1 MSFSYI
7 SRVPWSS
14 SILAIQSILSTL
26 VLFSSFCPLES
37 CLVHS
42 VFPVHFGFIRSIWSY
57 SVHVGHIWSTLVLFG
72 LLWSYSVHSVQFCSS
87 QSNLILF
94 GPHWSY
100 SVHFGLIRSNSVHS
114 VNFSLFGL
122 IRSILLT
129 LVLFG
134 LIWSTL
140 ILFSPLKLKLLIFIY
155 FLSHGNME

>member
-14 SILAIQSILSTL
+14 SVLAIQSILSTL

-57 SVHVGHIWSTLVLFG
+57 SVHFDHIWSTLVLFG

-87 QSNLILF
+87 RSNLVLV

-100 SVHFGLIRSNSVHS
+100 SVHFGLIRSTLVSY
-114 VNFSLFGL
+114 GP
-122 IRSILLT
+122 IRSILST
-129 LVLFG
+129 SVYLVLFALFYSLWSYSG
-134 LIWSTL
+134 LFGPLWSYSVL
-140 ILFSPLKLKLLIFIY
+140 W
-155 FLSHGNME
+155 N